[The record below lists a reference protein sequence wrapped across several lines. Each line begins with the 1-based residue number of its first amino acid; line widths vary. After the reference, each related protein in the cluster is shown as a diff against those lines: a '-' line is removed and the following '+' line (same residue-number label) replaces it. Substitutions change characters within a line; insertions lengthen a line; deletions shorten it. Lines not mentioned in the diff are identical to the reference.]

1 MGLYHSI
8 VFICHNY
15 EIKLLWTISYSRENI
30 TYSYMKWKIMLDA
43 WCLFEITNQGVQVG
57 DFKGPDY
64 VRNHESESY
73 LYYKNPVAITP

>member
-1 MGLYHSI
+1 
-8 VFICHNY
+8 
-15 EIKLLWTISYSRENI
+15 
-30 TYSYMKWKIMLDA
+30 MKWKIMLDA